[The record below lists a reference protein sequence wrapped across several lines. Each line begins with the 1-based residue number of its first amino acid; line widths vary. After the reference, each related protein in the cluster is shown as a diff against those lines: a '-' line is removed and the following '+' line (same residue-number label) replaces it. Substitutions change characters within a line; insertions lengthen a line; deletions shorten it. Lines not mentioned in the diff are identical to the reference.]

1 MLQTN
6 TLNTKNHKQLNEKGL
21 TTMERYEELE
31 IEILE
36 FEDDIIITSL
46 LTNTEI
52 FPDDYEEK
60 KEEE

>member
-1 MLQTN
+1 
-6 TLNTKNHKQLNEKGL
+6 
-21 TTMERYEELE
+21 MERYEELE

-60 KEEE
+60 EEEE